1 MLRPRSLLFA
11 LIVTATALPS
21 LPAAAQR
28 SVAGSD
34 DDEDDEDGGKKKDEP
49 AKPAEPPV
57 DPKGAKKDSKGKKK
71 DDKKK
76 AEEERAAADKAA
88 ADKAAAEKAAGEK
101 GGDKKAD
108 PKSTKK
114 GETADVLDETA
125 EDKKKRKAEDD
136 ARDKAEAAA
145 SAADKKKADDKAK
158 LAEEK
163 KISDDKRR
171 VETREQ
177 RLTSAK
183 KVRPLVRDEGE
194 LNIQVAVQPGAA
206 VKNELV
212 EVRFDIGKKLTVAD
226 PKFGNREPLKNLKL
240 TAIVSDGTGKK
251 DAARA
256 YAVHSLGAPGAYGF
270 HVTPPKDGLLQ
281 VQVVGDAPDG
291 DGGTRSINV
300 TFPIHVGVWPPPD
313 FDDEDKKLLAKG
325 S

>member
-11 LIVTATALPS
+11 LLLAAQIVPS
-21 LPAAAQR
+21 VASAQR

-34 DDEDDEDGGKKKDEP
+34 DDEDEDDDGAQKKKDE
-49 AKPAEPPV
+49 KPAETPA
-57 DPKGAKKDSKGKKK
+57 DPKDGKKADPKATKK

-76 AEEERAAADKAA
+76 AD
-88 ADKAAAEKAAGEK
+88 
-101 GGDKKAD
+101 DKKVEEPKADDKKTPPQKVD
-108 PKSTKK
+108 PKSTKS
-114 GETADVLDETA
+114 GPVDVLADDED
-125 EDKKKRKAEDD
+125 DKKKRKAEDD
-136 ARDKAEAAA
+136 ARDKADAAA

-163 KISDDKRR
+163 KASDDKRR
-171 VETREQ
+171 IETREQ

-183 KVRPLVRDEGE
+183 RVRPLVREEGE
-194 LNIQVAVQPGAA
+194 VKLQIDIEPGAA
-206 VKNELV
+206 AKGQLV
-212 EVRFDIGKKLTVAD
+212 EVRFDIGKKLDVAD

-240 TAIVSDGTGKK
+240 TAIVSDGSGKK

-256 YAVHSLGAPGAYGF
+256 YAVHSLGAPGQYGF

-281 VQVVGDAPDG
+281 VQVTGEAPSS